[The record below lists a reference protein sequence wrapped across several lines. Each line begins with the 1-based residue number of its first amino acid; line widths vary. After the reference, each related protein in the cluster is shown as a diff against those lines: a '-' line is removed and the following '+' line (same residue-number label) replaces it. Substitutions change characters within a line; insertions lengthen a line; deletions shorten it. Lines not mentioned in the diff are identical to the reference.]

1 MFKATKPF
9 NDKVTNYPQEPSL
22 RIGRT
27 VPKNA
32 VNLAY
37 YYNPTATDT
46 EKVLTAEAPR
56 QTIDHRVEEAY
67 RYLFNQASDDDDL
80 FPGYVWYE
88 DEEGYQGRLGRMYVA
103 WYPEAHIETKNHQI
117 AMDQIV
123 AKREDVLKMVEY
135 PEDAY
140 GYSGNLYLDAC
151 DYEVYS
157 TRDESITEQ
166 LKREVFNHEL
176 SYGTIYGKYVSPFD
190 LDTWLNPPSATQNT
204 MWPSRIEVNQDK
216 LQCSGGQTAIQN
228 HINNMV
234 NPYDEAV
241 GVLVFDRI
249 EYEPVFNTQSNSGT
263 PAVAPKESFVA
274 AFKTGNYAYM
284 GGVGG
289 EGEGTDKAA
298 EAEQFV
304 IGKEDEVRRTIFLPA
319 YVAEYN
325 EKTDLYEYDQI
336 TEFLRMAS
344 THCAN
349 TSGSGFQ
356 AINQAMRDNKD
367 IAIFLDDI
375 RSVFDD
381 VTSID
386 SNFHFEASYSYK
398 IADRGTIGLTY
409 YNVIAIYTAIGEG
422 ALTKHVTRLK
432 EVPDK
437 YIAHANYTGI
447 LRKVWYDYDGM
458 AYYRGAVTKGN
469 SVGNVNPEDDN
480 EILMF
485 SDANGY
491 LRRPVYRTTETGAT
505 VLKNFYRVE
514 ADAIYLTDVF
524 KDGVACF
531 YKYPLKKTIYD
542 YRGPDANG
550 FYAGHAV
557 KMYTSNLKELP
568 EGYVYNM
575 KLRATKT
582 EEEEFIKSDGY
593 AAYKDV
599 PVEYD
604 AAVYT
609 SFISCST
616 DTFHVTYNAYSHG
629 GNNDASIESG
639 VTEEVYNYPFMA
651 EGIDYFLEEVDSRQ
665 RINKIRLPKP
675 YRLRDSRYYVTFTF
689 TVNAARKGTCKI
701 AEDGT
706 VQLLKPD
713 TVIKSDPIT
722 VSILNK
728 DYALPCEYDKFDGR
742 GYIISPLADGIYYS
756 PMDIILK
763 DQAARRDETAIRH
776 SDTDYV
782 FFCEIVSI
790 SDVHR
795 GAVNIKCNPSGS
807 GVISA
812 ETTIDTG
819 FISGIDLWSIDDTL
833 YDNIADGNTY
843 GTFSHTRKLVLDA
856 PYWIEDG
863 WIYPGMKV
871 KCIDSRH
878 IKVLPPRE
886 DGLLD
891 SWYPRVQFGHYSQ
904 VMDQYGAHTKVCYS
918 MPEYDKQY
926 FSPTYGKPFVDVHAE
941 KVEILNSH
949 MVKLQCFPLKIGSI
963 SVYKQLKNDITP
975 ITIRDISFSDGIL
988 ILADAISENDNIL
1001 CDYTYLEESNVYRGF
1016 WRDRYDFCRI
1026 DLNPNI
1032 YHTYSDLNYVPS
1044 EDKPTKNLF
1053 NKVIYFFMRPT
1064 LIYEVKESND
1074 DLIYDQDTINITSDL
1089 VEDDL
1094 GTIIQEE
1101 TDTLYH
1107 QIDNPKPQNNQ
1118 DVYIGSVFIRQN
1130 SSLHSTIVVDSRTR
1144 GGGLL
1149 EPMSD
1154 SLRRELEPESDFYLD
1169 IGYYD
1174 GEPYQENGVIIVR
1187 LDNSILKEFGGRFTP
1202 AEVEQKVKRW
1212 LGFGVY
1218 PIIEY
1223 VDSYSKKD
1231 MPQYNLVVEDSYTNV
1246 MDVTPE
1252 IHLECIGVS

>member
-9 NDKVTNYPQEPSL
+9 SDKVTSYPQEPSL

-37 YYNPTATDT
+37 YYNPTATDA

-88 DEEGYQGRLGRMYVA
+88 DQEGYEGRLGRMYVA
-103 WYPEAHIETKNHQI
+103 WYPEAHIETQNCQ
-117 AMDQIV
+117 ATETQV
-123 AKREDVLKMVEY
+123 VSKREDVLKMIEH

-140 GYSGNLYLDAC
+140 GYSGCLYLDSC

-157 TRDESITEQ
+157 TRDESVIEE
-166 LKREVFNHEL
+166 LKREVHNHEL
-176 SYGTIYGKYVSPFD
+176 SYGAIYGKYLSPFD
-190 LDTWLNPPSATQNT
+190 LNSWLNPPSALQST
-204 MWPSRIEVNQDK
+204 MWPSMIQVAQDK
-216 LQCSGGQTAIQN
+216 LSCTGGQTAVQN
-228 HINNMV
+228 HVNNMT

-249 EYEPVFNTQSNSGT
+249 ECEPVFNSQSTSGT
-263 PAVAPKESFVA
+263 PALAPKEAIVG
-274 AFKTGNYAYM
+274 AFKTGNYAYT

-289 EGEGTDKAA
+289 EGESASKVQEATKFVQDK
-298 EAEQFV
+298 EAE
-304 IGKEDEVRRTIFLPA
+304 VRSTLFKPVYL
-319 YVAEYN
+319 AEYN
-325 EKTDLYEYDQI
+325 SATDQYDYTQI
-336 TEFLRMAS
+336 EAFLSMAS
-344 THCAN
+344 THCTNPSAN
-349 TSGSGFQ
+349 AFDVIEQ
-356 AINQAMRDNKD
+356 AKRDNKD
-367 IAIFLDDI
+367 IAIFLDNI
-375 RSVFDD
+375 HSVFDD
-381 VTSID
+381 VTKID
-386 SNFHFEASYSYK
+386 SQFHFEAAYSYK
-398 IADRGTIGLTY
+398 IADRGTIGLCY
-409 YNVIAIYTAIGEG
+409 YNVIAVYKAVGDN
-422 ALTKHVTRLK
+422 ALTKMVTQIK

-437 YIAHANYTGI
+437 YMAHAHYTGI
-447 LRKVWYDYDGM
+447 LRKVWYDYDGI

-505 VLKNFYRVE
+505 VLTNFYRIE

-524 KDGVACF
+524 KDNVACF
-531 YKYPLKKTIYD
+531 YKYPLKKTLYD
-542 YRGPDANG
+542 YRGPDQNG
-550 FYAGHAV
+550 FYEGGAV

-568 EGYVYNM
+568 EGYVYSM
-575 KLRATKT
+575 KLKATKT
-582 EEEEFIKSDGY
+582 VEEEILKSDGHT
-593 AAYKDV
+593 AFRDT

-604 AAVYT
+604 AAIYT

-616 DTFHVTYNAYSHG
+616 DTFRVTYNAYSHG
-629 GNNDASIESG
+629 GDNDASIESG

-675 YRLRDSRYYVTFTF
+675 YRLKDSRYHVTFTF
-689 TVNAARKGTCKI
+689 TVNAARKGTYKI
-701 AEDGT
+701 AEDNS

-722 VSILNK
+722 VSILNR
-728 DYALPCEYDKFDGR
+728 DYALPCEYNKFDGR
-742 GYIISPLADGIYYS
+742 GYIISPLADGVYYS

-763 DQAARRDETAIRH
+763 DQAARRDETSITH
-776 SDTDYV
+776 SDTDYI
-782 FFCEIVSI
+782 FYCEIQEI
-790 SDVHR
+790 KDVHR
-795 GAVNIKCNPSGS
+795 GAVNIRCNPDGS
-807 GVISA
+807 GIITA

-819 FISGIDLWSIDDTL
+819 FVQGSDIWSIDD
-833 YDNIADGNTY
+833 DSPEIRGQRY
-843 GTFSHTRKLVLDA
+843 GIYEHTAKLVLDA
-856 PYWIEDG
+856 PYWVEDG

-891 SWYPRVQFGHYSQ
+891 SWYPRIQFGHYSQ

-918 MPEYDKQY
+918 MPEYDKQH
-926 FSPTYGKPFVDVHAE
+926 FSALYGKPFVDVQAE

-949 MVKLQCFPLKIGSI
+949 MVKTRCFPLKIGSI
-963 SVYKQLKNDITP
+963 SVYKQLNNDITP
-975 ITIRDISFSDGIL
+975 IDIRDVSFSDGIL
-988 ILADAISENDNIL
+988 ILADTISENDNIL

-1016 WRDRYDFCRI
+1016 WRDPSDFCRI

-1032 YHTYSDLNYVPS
+1032 YHTYNDPNYVPS
-1044 EDKPTKNLF
+1044 EVKPTKNLF

-1064 LIYEVKESND
+1064 LIYEVKESDD
-1074 DLIYDQDTINITSDL
+1074 DLIYDQDTINVTDDL
-1089 VEDDL
+1089 GESDL
-1094 GTIIQEE
+1094 GTIIQQEV
-1101 TDTLYH
+1101 DTLYH
-1107 QIDNPKPQNNQ
+1107 QIDNPEPQDNK
-1118 DVYIGSVFIRQN
+1118 DIYIGSVFIRQN

-1149 EPMSD
+1149 D
-1154 SLRRELEPESDFYLD
+1154 SIPDAIRKELDAESDFYLD
-1169 IGYYD
+1169 IGHYD

-1202 AEVEQKVKRW
+1202 AEVEGKVKRW
-1212 LGFGVY
+1212 LGFGIY

-1231 MPQYNLVVEDSYTNV
+1231 MPQYNLTVEDSYTNV
-1246 MDVTPE
+1246 MNITPE
-1252 IHLECIGVS
+1252 IRLECISDS